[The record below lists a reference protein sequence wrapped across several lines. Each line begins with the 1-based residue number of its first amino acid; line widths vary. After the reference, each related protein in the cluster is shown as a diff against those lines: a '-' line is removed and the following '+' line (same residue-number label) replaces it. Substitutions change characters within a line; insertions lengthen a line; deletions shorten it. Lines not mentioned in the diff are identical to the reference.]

1 MRQGLFLVPPDTAQC
16 NPESATRP
24 GSPTARDFMC
34 ATPCSTGCCTR
45 WRRAIPTCGAAFSMS
60 PACRSRRRGGKRKAS
75 SFSGA
80 LPDRPGPAG
89 RAGLLQREQ
98 RSVNTEDAERPLS
111 AHIICLFLLS
121 LLRKGWTGGGTRN
134 RPLSHTLSHTRI
146 MSHGPLTSFAAIG
159 YNMLVWRD

>member
-24 GSPTARDFMC
+24 RSPTARDSLC
-34 ATPCSTGCCTR
+34 ATPCSIGCCMR
-45 WRRAIPTCGAAFSMS
+45 SKRAIPECGAAFSTS
-60 PACRSRRRGGKRKAS
+60 PVCRSRRNAGGKGSLSLRWSFLRSSWAS
-75 SFSGA
+75 RPRWTSSERTEKREYRRRGA
-80 LPDRPGPAG
+80 SPGPHWFPYCCM
-89 RAGLLQREQ
+89 E
-98 RSVNTEDAERPLS
+98 
-111 AHIICLFLLS
+111 

-134 RPLSHTLSHTRI
+134 RPLSHTRI